1 MNYSD
6 YDSDGYSSNED
17 ADYVPSGEDCKHY
30 GEVSAIQWRKRRTLS
45 IINWAANDRQKHG
58 YWHWWLLMALFPCV
72 EIKHVKAEKFFESYE
87 CFFWFVSIQLFS
99 NQIQIQT
106 QTLTKWCTQPE

>member
-17 ADYVPSGEDCKHY
+17 ADYVPSGEDCEHY
-30 GEVSAIQWRKRRTLS
+30 GEVSAIQWRKRRRTLS

-87 CFFWFVSIQLFS
+87 CFLISFHSTVFTS

-106 QTLTKWCTQPE
+106 QTLTK

>member
-30 GEVSAIQWRKRRTLS
+30 GEVSAIQWRKRRT
-45 IINWAANDRQKHG
+45 DTDG
-58 YWHWWLLMALFPCV
+58 YWWLSFPV
-72 EIKHVKAEKFFESYE
+72 LKQSMLKLRNSSKATSV
-87 CFFWFVSIQLFS
+87 FWLVSIQLFS
-99 NQIQIQT
+99 HQIKFRSRRKHSQNNAHSLSSTCNSAIQ
-106 QTLTKWCTQPE
+106 